1 MDLVVYDESDKRF
14 VPLAVALL
22 GALLGMGLVGGLGYA
37 LGQQRPSEELSAVT
51 EPQAAT
57 VPQPACQSV
66 VARAD
71 TALGL
76 GARLDASLAQQASVL
91 DDLLSGRV
99 TPPQAQAGPVT
110 PLAVT
115 TEQRQAF
122 LDAVRDY
129 EQARAGCLE

>member
-22 GALLGMGLVGGLGYA
+22 GALLGMGVVGGLGYA
-37 LGQQRPSEELSAVT
+37 LGQEPPAEALSAVT

-57 VPQPACQSV
+57 VPEPACQSV
-66 VARAD
+66 VERAD
-71 TALGL
+71 AALGL
-76 GARLDASLAQQASVL
+76 GAGLNASLAQQASAL

-110 PLAVT
+110 PLDVT